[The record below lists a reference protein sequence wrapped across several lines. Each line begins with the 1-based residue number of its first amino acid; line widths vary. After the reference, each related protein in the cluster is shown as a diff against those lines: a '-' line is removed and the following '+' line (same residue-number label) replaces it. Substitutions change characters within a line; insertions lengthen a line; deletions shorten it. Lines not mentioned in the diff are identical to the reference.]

1 MKIDSRWLGIMIFIV
16 IFGSVA
22 VSLIGGYWQTEST
35 KAPAAFESGE
45 FEGMPNPADIRG
57 SYSFSDVSE
66 AFGIPAED
74 LIEAFALP
82 QGTDPEDFKNKDL
95 ELIYGELEQE
105 GTEIGNGSVKLFA
118 ALYTGL
124 PYEIDEVT
132 YLPLEAV
139 EILRENADLTEEQL
153 LYIESNGI
161 DVSRYRVE
169 DNSSDE
175 PQEPVDEEGEKESDE
190 RLITGKTTFAEL
202 IAWGIPLETIENVL
216 GSGITDQS
224 SSIRDFCTQEEIE
237 FSLVKGKLQEEADSL
252 D

>member
-66 AFGIPAED
+66 VFEIPVED

-82 QGTDPEDFKNKDL
+82 QGTDPEEFKNKDL

-105 GTEIGNGSVKLFA
+105 STEIGNGSVKLFA

-139 EILRENADLTEEQL
+139 GILKEKADLTEEQL

-161 DVSRYRVE
+161 DVSRYRAE

-175 PQEPVDEEGEKESDE
+175 PQEPVAEEGEDESAE
-190 RLITGKTTFAEL
+190 RLISGKTTFAEL
-202 IAWGIPLETIENVL
+202 IEWGISVETIE
-216 GSGITDQS
+216 
-224 SSIRDFCTQEEIE
+224 SILEREIPDESASVRDFCTQEEIE
-237 FSLVKGKLQEEADSL
+237 FSLVKEKLQEEADSL